1 MSPSP
6 VACLLLDVGR
16 VLVDLDYQTL
26 ANRMRSITG
35 LEPLQ
40 LQAMLSADSLV
51 QKLETGK
58 MQGAQFYEEV
68 CWRTGVR
75 IAWPEFLES
84 WNSIL
89 GAPLISEEMIAAL
102 ARNVRLWV
110 VSNTNDLH
118 FDHMMQHFAF
128 PRYCEGFVVSHEVG
142 ALKPDPRIFLH
153 ALERVQMDPSAVLFV
168 DDQEGNV
175 AAAQALGIPAFQ
187 FLSLEQFEA
196 ELKLRGVL

>member
-16 VLVDLDYQTL
+16 VLIDLDYQTL
-26 ANRMRSITG
+26 ADRMRSITG
-35 LEPLQ
+35 LEPVQ

-51 QKLETGK
+51 RKLETGK
-58 MQGAQFYEEV
+58 MQGVQFYEEV
-68 CWRTGVR
+68 CRRTGIR
-75 IAWPEFLES
+75 IAWPEFLAS

-102 ARNVRLWV
+102 ARNARLWV

-118 FDHMMQHFAF
+118 FDHMMRHFVF
-128 PRYCEGFVVSHEVG
+128 PRYCEGFVLSHEVG
-142 ALKPDPRIFLH
+142 ALKPDPRVFLH
-153 ALERVQMDPSAVLFV
+153 ALEKVQVDPSAVLFV

-175 AAAQALGIPAFQ
+175 TAAQALGIPAFQ
-187 FLSLEQFEA
+187 FLSLGQFET